1 MAEEKQP
8 DVFVSFKLGDRV
20 RIKNYSGKVGKIVE
34 YRGLLGPGGAPVY
47 RVQVKR
53 KPNISYIELLEDQI
67 ELVPPA
73 HKEPSPTVGKASR
86 GI

>member
-1 MAEEKQP
+1 MAEEKQFH
-8 DVFVSFKLGDRV
+8 VFVSFKLGDRV

-53 KPNISYIELLEDQI
+53 KPNISYIELLGNQI
-67 ELVPPA
+67 EVVPPSPRV
-73 HKEPSPTVGKASR
+73 PSHAVGKASK
-86 GI
+86 GP